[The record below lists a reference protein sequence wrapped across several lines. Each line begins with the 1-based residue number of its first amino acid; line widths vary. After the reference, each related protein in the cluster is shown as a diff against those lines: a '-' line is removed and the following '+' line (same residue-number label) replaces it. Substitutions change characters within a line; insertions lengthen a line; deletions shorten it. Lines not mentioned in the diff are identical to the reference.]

1 MTLDSYRKWL
11 IGIWSAGFVIPFIL
25 ILFQFGSGK
34 YGEKFTEVFGWL
46 TALTLP
52 TILLMIGVIIASP
65 ATDADKRETA
75 EDKPYKEKTEAEKS
89 AEQAS
94 SNKAAHENFIFKLA
108 VGVSVLYL
116 LIVNFVFFLE
126 PFANSKPQELMRDSK
141 IFLAVFDSII
151 SLLIGYFFGKK

>member
-1 MTLDSYRKWL
+1 MSLDTYRKWL
-11 IGIWSAGFVIPFIL
+11 IGIWSAGFLIPFTL

-34 YGEKFTEVFGWL
+34 YGEKFTEALGWL

-52 TILLMIGVIIASP
+52 TILLMIGVMVASP
-65 ATDADKRETA
+65 VTA
-75 EDKPYKEKTEAEKS
+75 VHKKKSAGNQPDKEKPVKATEELTS
-89 AEQAS
+89 G
-94 SNKAAHENFIFKLA
+94 KAAHEKFVFKLA

-126 PFANSKPQELMRDSK
+126 PLTSSRPQELMRDSK
-141 IFLAVFDSII
+141 IFLAVFDSVI